1 LHNPPPGAEWYAIM
15 TYNSHLAEER
25 ERIEKEKLRN
35 DKLQFKKSLDDHI
48 TKSKL
53 EQINSKLD
61 DMKFGESIKKD
72 IEKYHD
78 EEKIKLATMKKKYHD
93 ELELQKQQILDH
105 QMRLEAERDALRQV
119 EQKNLRI
126 AEEILAKE
134 NRELTQAKKR
144 EQEMRARVLRE
155 NEENNR
161 LHELQKLREAE
172 EDRRLMEE
180 YSAKLDRELA
190 QREGAFQKK
199 LQDMAA
205 HGTKFETEGAGKV
218 LAI

>member
-1 LHNPPPGAEWYAIM
+1 M

>member
-1 LHNPPPGAEWYAIM
+1 MHNPPPGAEWYAIM